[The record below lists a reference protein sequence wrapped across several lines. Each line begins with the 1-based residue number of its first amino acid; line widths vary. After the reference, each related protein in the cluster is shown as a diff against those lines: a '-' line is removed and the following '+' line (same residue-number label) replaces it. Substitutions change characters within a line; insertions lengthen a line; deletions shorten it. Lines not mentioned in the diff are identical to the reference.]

1 MKYISTVQSAYSPPN
16 DIYIYMP
23 KKIQIIKQVMTADST
38 TPRTTYELK

>member
-23 KKIQIIKQVMTADST
+23 NNKVGDDC
-38 TPRTTYELK
+38 